1 VRSSLRAFLFTAV
14 GRGEGGSTYL
24 DTIGATAV
32 CNVSYSASPSTVHP
46 SFPPPPHPLSIAT
59 EIIPALSPAG
69 EVKSHDNPIFSPSSP
84 PLRPEKRITALLFD
98 PLSGRRGNVGSDKHE
113 WHRWGFLGGGVSAA
127 QTNRVLLSHYHSPPV
142 TVACLRCCLRSPI
155 PTAGGGGEHHA
166 DVNAFFIQQECNAS
180 ASTTSA
186 RHLGFFLFGRLGWA
200 GGRPS
205 VNQPSGLNG
214 VEAAMKP
221 EVAEPNVRDC
231 RVLGFHLD
239 VIGSIPVA

>member
-1 VRSSLRAFLFTAV
+1 MRSSLRAFLFTAV

-155 PTAGGGGEHHA
+155 PTAGGGGENITLTLMLFSSSR
-166 DVNAFFIQQECNAS
+166 NA
-180 ASTTSA
+180 TLLPP
-186 RHLGFFLFGRLGWA
+186 RHLPGTWVFFFSADSGGQA
-200 GGRPS
+200 GAR
-205 VNQPSGLNG
+205 Q
-214 VEAAMKP
+214 
-221 EVAEPNVRDC
+221 
-231 RVLGFHLD
+231 
-239 VIGSIPVA
+239 